1 MKLQIVFFITA
12 DWENYLQLKRLH
24 SIDSFA
30 RRNIFQANR
39 FKQLHMWMLRSQI
52 IEENLWEKRVEQI
65 LNLLRT
71 PS

>member
-30 RRNIFQANR
+30 RRNIFQTNR